1 MEPEK
6 YSYSRLTAFEQ
17 CPYQYY
23 LTYIKPGNGKVDR
36 GEDNAFAQFGS
47 FAHRILEGYGRGEL
61 AEYELLGEYQK
72 GYGENVTL
80 DFPQNVFVE
89 LADSY
94 YSDGEAFFAD
104 FDGFGDQSVIGV
116 EEYFESLIDDFV
128 LCGYVDL
135 ILRDQDGC
143 ITVRDWK
150 SASNIKKNDAKARQ
164 LYAYCM
170 FVKEKF
176 GRYPDFLEFGLF
188 RKQKYVRFP
197 FDITKYDETIQ
208 WIKNTVLAIRSCAEW
223 PLNYNDFYCAHLCG
237 HRSECEINTLF

>member
-1 MEPEK
+1 MKPEK
-6 YSYSRLTAFEQ
+6 YSCSRLGMFEQ

-23 LTYIKPGNGKVDR
+23 LTYIKPENGKVDR

-47 FAHRILEGYGRGEL
+47 FVHRILEGYGHGEL

-72 GYGENVTL
+72 NYGKNVTL
-80 DFPQNVFVE
+80 DFPANAFVN

-94 YSDGEAFFAD
+94 YSDGEAFFAE
-104 FDGFGDQSVIGV
+104 FDGFGDQTVIGT
-116 EEYFESLIDDFV
+116 EEYFESTIDDFV
-128 LCGYVDL
+128 FCGYVDL
-135 ILRDQDGC
+135 VLKDRGGR

-150 SASNIKKNDAKARQ
+150 SASNIKKNDVKIRQ

-176 GRYPDFLEFGLF
+176 GRYPDHLEFGLF

-197 FDITKYDETIQ
+197 FEIQKYEETIQ
-208 WIKNTVLAIRSCAEW
+208 WIKDTVAKIRSCQEW
-223 PLNYNDFYCAHLCG
+223 GLNYNDFYCTNLCG
-237 HRSECEINTLF
+237 HRGICEINTLF